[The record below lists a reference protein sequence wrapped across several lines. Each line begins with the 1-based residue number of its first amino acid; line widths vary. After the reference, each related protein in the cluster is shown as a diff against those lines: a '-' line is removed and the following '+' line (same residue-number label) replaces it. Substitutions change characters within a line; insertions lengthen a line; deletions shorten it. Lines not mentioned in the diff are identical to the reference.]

1 MDFTSTKGPLS
12 ERFAACDKLRHPSQT
27 VRYAA
32 DVMSGDPA
40 DVDLDKVSSE
50 DPSTVGPPNRRPV
63 ALLAVIGALMLA
75 LAVGWWSLRHT
86 PSEPDAVAGKKPA
99 DAAPATQ
106 AESVDQITLPP
117 LEETDAI
124 VRQLVGRL
132 SSHPAVAAWLTT
144 DDLVMNFVVVTTNI
158 AEGDTPAAELKK
170 VGPVG
175 PFRTRETRDTLYIDP
190 ASYRRYDR
198 FADAVSALDARGVA
212 RLYATLKPRVRDG
225 YAKLGS
231 HGAGFDPVLERAIFE
246 LIRVPAVDG
255 NVLLQ
260 PKGIGYAFADDRL
273 ERMSAAQKQFLRMGP
288 QNIRT
293 IQRKLRE
300 IAFSLAIPESRLPPA

>member
-1 MDFTSTKGPLS
+1 MS
-12 ERFAACDKLRHPSQT
+12 EN
-27 VRYAA
+27 
-32 DVMSGDPA
+32 PA
-40 DVDLDKVSSE
+40 DVDLGKFSSE
-50 DPSTVGPPNRRPV
+50 DPRQVTPPTRRSA
-63 ALLAVIGALMLA
+63 ALLAAVGILLLA
-75 LAVGWWSLRHT
+75 LAVGYWFLGRKS
-86 PSEPDAVAGKKPA
+86 SEPDPVAGKKPA
-99 DAAPATQ
+99 ATAPATQ
-106 AESVDQITLPP
+106 AESGDQILLPP
-117 LEETDAI
+117 LEETDAL

-175 PFRTRETRDTLYIDP
+175 TFRTRETKDILYLDP

-225 YAKLGS
+225 YTKLGG
-231 HGAGFDPVLERAIFE
+231 HGAEFDSVLERAIVE
-246 LIRVPAVDG
+246 LLRVPAVDG
-255 NVLLQ
+255 NVSLQ
-260 PKGIGYAFADDRL
+260 PKGIGYAFADERL
-273 ERMSAAQKQFLRMGP
+273 ERMSAAQKQFLRTGP
-288 QNIRT
+288 QNVRA

-300 IAFSLAIPESRLPPA
+300 IAFHLGIPETRLPPA

>member
-1 MDFTSTKGPLS
+1 M
-12 ERFAACDKLRHPSQT
+12 AA
-27 VRYAA
+27 
-32 DVMSGDPA
+32 DPA
-40 DVDLDKVSSE
+40 DVELHKFSSE
-50 DPSTVGPPNRRPV
+50 DPSHVTPPNRRPA
-63 ALLAVIGALMLA
+63 ALLAVIGILILA
-75 LAVGWWSLRHT
+75 LAAGYWFLRR
-86 PSEPDAVAGKKPA
+86 EPTAPDRVAEKKPA
-99 DAAPATQ
+99 ATAPTAQ
-106 AESVDQITLPP
+106 AESGDPISLPP
-117 LEETDAI
+117 LEQTDPL

-144 DDLVMNFVVVTTNI
+144 DDLVMNFVTVTTNI
-158 AEGDTPAAELKK
+158 ANGETPSAELKK
-170 VGPVG
+170 VGPLG
-175 PFRTRETRDTLYIDP
+175 PFRTRTTKDVLYLDP

-231 HGAGFDPVLERAIFE
+231 RGAEFDPVLERAIVE
-246 LIRVPAVDG
+246 LLRVPAVDG

-288 QNIRT
+288 QNVRV

-300 IAFSLAIPESRLPPA
+300 IAFSLAIPESRLPPG

>member
-1 MDFTSTKGPLS
+1 MS
-12 ERFAACDKLRHPSQT
+12 EN
-27 VRYAA
+27 
-32 DVMSGDPA
+32 PA
-40 DVDLDKVSSE
+40 DVDLGKFSPE
-50 DPSTVGPPNRRPV
+50 DPRQVAPPARRSA
-63 ALLAVIGALMLA
+63 ALLAVIGILILA
-75 LAVGWWSLRHT
+75 LGVGYWSVQRK
-86 PSEPDAVAGKKPA
+86 PSEPDVVAGKKPA
-99 DAAPATQ
+99 ATAPATP
-106 AESVDQITLPP
+106 AESGDQILLPP
-117 LEETDAI
+117 LQETDAL

-175 PFRTRETRDTLYIDP
+175 PFRTRETKDILSLDP

-231 HGAGFDPVLERAIFE
+231 HRAEFDPVLERAIVE
-246 LIRVPAVDG
+246 LLRVPAVDG

-288 QNIRT
+288 QNVRV

-300 IAFSLAIPESRLPPA
+300 IAFHLGIPESRLPPA